1 VRKIDKII
9 VHCSAT
15 PKGKHF
21 DVDEIRRWHV
31 EGRGWTDIGYH
42 YVIYLDGSIHKGRD
56 LKIPGAHVRGHNKN
70 SIGICYIGGVSNV
83 KNKKGKWDAEDTR
96 TTAQEVSLDVLIR
109 MLMCSYD
116 GATLHGH
123 NEFSNK
129 RCPSFIVED
138 EYKDIIEHF
147 KK

>member
-15 PKGKHF
+15 RKGKHF
-21 DVDEIRRWHV
+21 DVEEIRRWHV
-31 EGRGWTDIGYH
+31 EGRGWKDIGYH
-42 YVIYLDGSIHKGRD
+42 YLIYIDGSIHKGIE
-56 LKIPGAHVRGHNKN
+56 LNVQGAHVRGENKN
-70 SIGICYIGGVSNV
+70 SVGICYIGGMD
-83 KNKKGKWDAEDTR
+83 KEGFLPEDTR
-96 TTAQEVSLDVLIR
+96 TTEQEVSLEILIK
-109 MLMCSYD
+109 MLMCSYE

-129 RCPSFIVED
+129 ACPSFVVED

>member
-1 VRKIDKII
+1 MRKIDKII

-15 PKGKHF
+15 RKGKHF
-21 DVDEIRRWHV
+21 DVEEIRRWHV
-31 EGRGWTDIGYH
+31 EGRGWKDIGYH
-42 YVIYLDGSIHKGRD
+42 YLIYIDGSIHNGIE
-56 LKIPGAHVRGHNKN
+56 LNVQGAHVRGENKN
-70 SIGICYIGGVSNV
+70 SVGICYIGGMD
-83 KNKKGKWDAEDTR
+83 KEGFLPEDTR
-96 TTAQEVSLDVLIR
+96 TTEQEVSLEILIK
-109 MLMCSYD
+109 MLMCSYE

-129 RCPSFIVED
+129 ACPSFIVED